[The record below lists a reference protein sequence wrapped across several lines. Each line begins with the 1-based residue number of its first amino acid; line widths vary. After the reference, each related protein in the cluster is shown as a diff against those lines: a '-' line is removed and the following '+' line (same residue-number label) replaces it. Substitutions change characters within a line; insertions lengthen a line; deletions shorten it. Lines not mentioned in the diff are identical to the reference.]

1 LGSALGHEFA
11 DEALLEQALTHRSAG
26 PRNNERFEFLGDA
39 QLSLVIAEAL
49 FERFPKAD
57 EGALTRARSQLVRE
71 PQLAE
76 LARGQGLG
84 ERLILGPGEL
94 KTGGWRRD
102 SILADALEA
111 IIGAI
116 HLDAGFSACRSAV
129 RALFEPLLEGL
140 PPGLKAQKDAKTRL
154 QEWLQQRQ
162 LGLPDYD
169 LVAARGEDHDKVF
182 EVRCRVGAFDIEAR
196 ASASVR
202 REAEQQAAAE
212 VLAALLE
219 VHSKEKP

>member
-1 LGSALGHEFA
+1 LASALEHVFA
-11 DEALLEQALTHRSAG
+11 DETLLTQALTHRSAG

-39 QLSLVIAEAL
+39 LLSLVIAEAL

-76 LARGQGLG
+76 LARGLGLG

-111 IIGAI
+111 VIGAI
-116 HLDAGFSACRSAV
+116 HLDAGFAACRSAV
-129 RALFEPLLEGL
+129 RALFVPLLDAL

-169 LVAARGEDHDKVF
+169 LLAARGEDHDKVF
-182 EVRCRVGAFDIEAR
+182 DVRCRVDAFDIEASGS
-196 ASASVR
+196 ASAR

-219 VHSKEKP
+219 AHSKEKP

>member
-1 LGSALGHEFA
+1 LGSALGHVFD
-11 DEALLEQALTHRSAG
+11 DEALLTQALTHRSAG

-39 QLSLVIAEAL
+39 LLSLVIAEAL

-76 LARGQGLG
+76 LARGMGLG

-111 IIGAI
+111 VIGAI
-116 HLDAGFSACRSAV
+116 HLDAGFAVCRGAV
-129 RALFEPLLEGL
+129 RALFEPLLDAL
-140 PPGLKAQKDAKTRL
+140 PQGLKAQKDAKTRL

-162 LGLPDYD
+162 MGLPDYD
-169 LVAARGEDHDKVF
+169 LLAARGEDHDKVF
-182 EVRCRVGAFDIEAR
+182 DVRCRVEAFGIEACGS
-196 ASASVR
+196 ASAR
-202 REAEQQAAAE
+202 REAEQQAAAD
-212 VLAALLE
+212 VLAVLLAKY
-219 VHSKEKP
+219 SKEKS